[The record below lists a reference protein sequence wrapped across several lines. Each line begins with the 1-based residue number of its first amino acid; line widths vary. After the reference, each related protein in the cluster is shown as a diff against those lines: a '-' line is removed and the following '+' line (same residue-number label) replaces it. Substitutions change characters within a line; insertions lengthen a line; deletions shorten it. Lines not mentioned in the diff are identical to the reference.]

1 MLRTCRTKNTNIYE
15 NEDEEGVVQEEDKD
29 DIDAKIDKLLDHF
42 SDSDQLER
50 TQFLKTFDEKNRCL
64 Q

>member
-50 TQFLKTFDEKNRCL
+50 TQFLKTFEEKNMCL